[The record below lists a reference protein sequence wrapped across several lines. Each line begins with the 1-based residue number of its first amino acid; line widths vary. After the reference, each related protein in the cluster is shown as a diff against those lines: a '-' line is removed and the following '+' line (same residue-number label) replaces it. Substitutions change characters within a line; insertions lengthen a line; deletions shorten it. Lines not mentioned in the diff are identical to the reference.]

1 MAPLERIKPKG
12 VYEAKG
18 YSHAV
23 RRGNIVFIAGQ
34 VSKGLDGTLVGPGDI
49 VAQVDQVF
57 RNLKA
62 VVEGSGASLADVVK
76 LNIYTTDLKHYRP
89 HIRDGRDKY
98 FSAAPPATT
107 LLVVSSLAD
116 PAFLL
121 EIDAVALTD

>member
-1 MAPLERIKPKG
+1 MIERIKPKG

-23 RRGNIVFIAGQ
+23 KRGNIVFIAGQ
-34 VSKGLDGTLVGPGDI
+34 VSKDVEGKLVGAGDI

-62 VVEGSGASLADVVK
+62 VVEASGATLADVVK

-89 HIRDGRDKY
+89 YIREGRDKY
-98 FSAAPPATT
+98 FSEHPPATT
-107 LLVVSSLAD
+107 LLVVTSLAD
-116 PAFLL
+116 PNFLL
-121 EIDAVALTD
+121 EIDAVALTA